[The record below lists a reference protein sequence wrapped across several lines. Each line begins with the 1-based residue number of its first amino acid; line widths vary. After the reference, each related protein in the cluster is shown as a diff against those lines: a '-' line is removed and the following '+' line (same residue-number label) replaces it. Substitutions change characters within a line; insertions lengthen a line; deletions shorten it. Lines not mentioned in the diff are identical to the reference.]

1 MADTQAEIKVAL
13 DSLNKSVEGLKA
25 HNLRQANT
33 LSQILGVM
41 NDQTSFIKNQAAE
54 DEFKEDVAKGDKGD
68 KKAEKANQEAVKTSK
83 NESKKTKG
91 FLSKIGGIFSGA
103 GMGAAAAIGAVGLA
117 AAGIALVVVSITK
130 LIEVMSNLDAGMIKE
145 KVVTLLSIAG
155 EVEKDGKSFIGEGSK
170 FFLAMVGIGLG
181 LLVFGLGAGVAG
193 LTIRLVR
200 EGFAE
205 KVLHIVTKL
214 MEIPDKLG
222 GAEKAL
228 KDGGTF
234 GLVMMGI
241 GLGLLVFGVGQAV
254 ASLTIRLAQE
264 GFAEKVVHIVTTL
277 MGIPAALGG
286 NLETLKAGGTFT
298 LIMMGIGVGL
308 AVFGAGLT
316 VAALVVSLTDSG
328 FADKV
333 LTIVKSLM
341 GVPAALGDPAQTL
354 KDVASFTAIMLGIGA
369 GLLVFGAGLGLA
381 TLASELT
388 DSGFAQ
394 NVVDIVTKLLSVND
408 VVGGIGGAF
417 EKGGTFIVAMLGIA
431 IGLYI
436 FAVGSI
442 AGKIG
447 TLVGGKFADNVVY
460 TVTTLLSINKLFDGV
475 GDTFKEAGLFIV
487 TMLGI
492 AAGLALFAIGTAATG
507 IATLIAGDFAQ
518 KTVDTV
524 ATLLTIAKLPM
535 LDTAI
540 FIGMMAGIAAGLLVF
555 SIGEASAGISSFI
568 GKGGTGG
575 KGVAES
581 IRDKVGILMKIAEDA
596 DMTKVEN
603 LKLVLDGMREAIGNF
618 TGNIFQALGQNIKQA
633 LTNKNTPLDN
643 IIAFAQSADDLEKG
657 TTALERLTEAV
668 KGFGRALSD
677 VKGAGFKSNLKDFSS
692 DLQSVSSTIHKSLN
706 TILEGKGIP
715 ATRSRALESL
725 AAVNVGSEG
734 LATMQAANAAANP
747 PSNTYNITNAM
758 ENHGGTTNIFNDAGS
773 IDPTLLQQ
781 ALNNAQL

>member
-286 NLETLKAGGTFT
+286 N
-298 LIMMGIGVGL
+298 
-308 AVFGAGLT
+308 
-316 VAALVVSLTDSG
+316 
-328 FADKV
+328 
-333 LTIVKSLM
+333 
-341 GVPAALGDPAQTL
+341 
-354 KDVASFTAIMLGIGA
+354 
-369 GLLVFGAGLGLA
+369 
-381 TLASELT
+381 
-388 DSGFAQ
+388 
-394 NVVDIVTKLLSVND
+394 
-408 VVGGIGGAF
+408 
-417 EKGGTFIVAMLGIA
+417 
-431 IGLYI
+431 
-436 FAVGSI
+436 
-442 AGKIG
+442 
-447 TLVGGKFADNVVY
+447 
-460 TVTTLLSINKLFDGV
+460 
-475 GDTFKEAGLFIV
+475 
-487 TMLGI
+487 
-492 AAGLALFAIGTAATG
+492 
-507 IATLIAGDFAQ
+507 
-518 KTVDTV
+518 
-524 ATLLTIAKLPM
+524 
-535 LDTAI
+535 
-540 FIGMMAGIAAGLLVF
+540 
-555 SIGEASAGISSFI
+555 
-568 GKGGTGG
+568 
-575 KGVAES
+575 
-581 IRDKVGILMKIAEDA
+581 
-596 DMTKVEN
+596 
-603 LKLVLDGMREAIGNF
+603 
-618 TGNIFQALGQNIKQA
+618 
-633 LTNKNTPLDN
+633 
-643 IIAFAQSADDLEKG
+643 
-657 TTALERLTEAV
+657 
-668 KGFGRALSD
+668 
-677 VKGAGFKSNLKDFSS
+677 
-692 DLQSVSSTIHKSLN
+692 
-706 TILEGKGIP
+706 
-715 ATRSRALESL
+715 
-725 AAVNVGSEG
+725 
-734 LATMQAANAAANP
+734 
-747 PSNTYNITNAM
+747 
-758 ENHGGTTNIFNDAGS
+758 
-773 IDPTLLQQ
+773 
-781 ALNNAQL
+781 